1 MDGKEIIYPMPDA
14 KQSGTAVP
22 QSRNKDKNTP
32 RKRPSWMDDPT
43 WFYRV
48 TEAVSRGRQPLYF
61 PVRVVKNWVLYYFKK
76 ILLTNEEGNRLMAKI
91 IRQSKRNKN
100 EFYVGKEWG
109 ELVTKNG
116 FEADDL
122 LNIDIIE
129 RDDDNRVAVLQV
141 KKHKLDIIIHSDD
154 DKECLISSN
163 DWLLPLSKS
172 AASGTQPLYI
182 PVAVVKDWLINL
194 FNKVVFIDNQGNR
207 IMAYIKAKYKR
218 NKHEYYVGK
227 E

>member
-1 MDGKEIIYPMPDA
+1 MD
-14 KQSGTAVP
+14 P
-22 QSRNKDKNTP
+22 QQLNKDKNTP

-48 TEAVSRGRQPLYF
+48 IEVVSTGRQPLYF
-61 PVRVVKNWVLYYFKK
+61 PVWVVKNWVFYYYKK
-76 ILLTNEEGNRLMAKI
+76 VLLTDEEGNHLMAKI

-122 LNIDIIE
+122 LSIDIIE

-141 KKHKLDIIIHSDD
+141 KKHNRVALIGVAEETDFNVLIVEYRLKLS
-154 DKECLISSN
+154 L
-163 DWLLPLSKS
+163 
-172 AASGTQPLYI
+172 Q
-182 PVAVVKDWLINL
+182 
-194 FNKVVFIDNQGNR
+194 
-207 IMAYIKAKYKR
+207 M
-218 NKHEYYVGK
+218 
-227 E
+227 